1 MYPFCLATLV
11 QVLEKFYPKTVVHDF
26 KEKIQALRKWTLFSV
41 SIVSRPNTISS
52 LFTVNRNEILAT
64 KTVWHEILLRHMIFA

>member
-52 LFTVNRNEILAT
+52 LLVVHIG
-64 KTVWHEILLRHMIFA
+64 LRFLF